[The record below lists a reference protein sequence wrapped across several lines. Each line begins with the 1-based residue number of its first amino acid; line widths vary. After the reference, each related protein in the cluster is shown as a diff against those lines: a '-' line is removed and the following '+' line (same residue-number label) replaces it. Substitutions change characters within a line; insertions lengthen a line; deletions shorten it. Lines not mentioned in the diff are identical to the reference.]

1 MVQQIRV
8 LDALVE
14 NPDLVPVSDAGWI
27 TIACISS
34 LGSLPPLLGSVG
46 SGTHV

>member
-14 NPDLVPVSDAGWI
+14 NPDLVPVSDTGWI
-27 TIACISS
+27 TIACIH
-34 LGSLPPLLGSVG
+34 LPGICHLFQAQ
-46 SGTHV
+46 